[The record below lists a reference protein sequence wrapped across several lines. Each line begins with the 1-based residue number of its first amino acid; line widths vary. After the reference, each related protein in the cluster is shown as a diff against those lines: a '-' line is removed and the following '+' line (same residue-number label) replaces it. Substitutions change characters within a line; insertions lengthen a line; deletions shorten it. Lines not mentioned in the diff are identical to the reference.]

1 MSVTRAMI
9 VDDHALIRSGL
20 REMLE
25 ICAPGTA
32 VVEVAT
38 LTEAADALTRDPGIG
53 LVLLDLNIP
62 GARGLEALDVLRRH
76 FPSVAV
82 AVVSAD
88 EQPAIMRKALASGAA
103 GYLPKSLRSEVLE
116 SALRLVLAGGVYV
129 PPAALDAEEPEPA
142 DPVRLDTGALGLTRR
157 QGEILKL
164 LAHDLPNRAIAERLG
179 LAEQTVKNQVS
190 QMLRRLDL
198 GSRAEAAALA
208 RRYRG

>member
-1 MSVTRAMI
+1 
-9 VDDHALIRSGL
+9 
-20 REMLE
+20 MLE
-25 ICAPGTA
+25 LCAPGTA

-38 LTEAADALTRDPGIG
+38 LTEAADALGRDPGIG

-62 GARGLEALDVLRRH
+62 GAKGLEALEVLRRH

-88 EQPAIMRKALASGAA
+88 EQPAIMRKALAAGAA
-103 GYLPKSLRSEVLE
+103 GYLPKSLRAEVLE
-116 SALRLVLAGGVYV
+116 SALRLVLAGGIYV
-129 PPAALDAEEPEPA
+129 PPAALDAEEPAA
-142 DPVRLDTGALGLTRR
+142 DAPVGLDAGALGLTRR

-164 LAHDLPNRAIAERLG
+164 LAHDLPNRAIADRLG